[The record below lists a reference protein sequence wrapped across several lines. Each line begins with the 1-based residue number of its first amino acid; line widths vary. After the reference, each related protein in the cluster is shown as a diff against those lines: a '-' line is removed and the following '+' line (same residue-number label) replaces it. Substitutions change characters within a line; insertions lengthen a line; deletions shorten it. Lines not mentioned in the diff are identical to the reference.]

1 MRILI
6 TGGSRGIGSDIC
18 EIFKKYGHEV
28 IAPTREEL
36 DLSQPFS
43 FIPDKIDILINNAGI
58 NIIDSIFEG
67 ENYKEMMT
75 VNYFSPLRLFKL
87 CLPYM
92 KKQNYGRV
100 VNIGSVWVDYAKPG
114 RSSYSASKNALHS
127 LTKAITAE
135 YGTYNILANTVSPG
149 FFITDMTFQNNT
161 EEDLKDL
168 RSKIPLGRLGYTNE
182 VADLVYYLSVNNS
195 YISGQNIVIDGGYSC
210 TAK

>member
-1 MRILI
+1 MRIFI

-18 EIFKKYGHEV
+18 EIFKKFGHEV

-67 ENYKEMMT
+67 ENYEEMMT

-87 CLPYM
+87 CLPHM

>member
-67 ENYKEMMT
+67 ENYEEMMT

-87 CLPYM
+87 CLPHM

-161 EEDLKDL
+161 EEDLKDI
-168 RSKIPLGRLGYTNE
+168 RSKIPVGRLGYTNE
-182 VADLVYYLSVNNS
+182 VADLVYYLSANNS

>member
-161 EEDLKDL
+161 EEDLKDI

>member
-1 MRILI
+1 MKVLI

-67 ENYKEMMT
+67 ENYDEIMT

-87 CLPYM
+87 CLPHM

-149 FFITDMTFQNNT
+149 FFVTDMTFQNNT

>member
-1 MRILI
+1 MKILI
-6 TGGSRGIGSDIC
+6 TGGSRGIGSDIS
-18 EIFKKYGHEV
+18 EIFKKNGHEV

-67 ENYKEMMT
+67 EKYEEMMT

-135 YGTYNILANTVSPG
+135 YGNYNILANTVSPG

-161 EEDLKDL
+161 EEDLKNL

-182 VADLVYYLSVNNS
+182 VADLVYFLTVKNS

>member
-18 EIFKKYGHEV
+18 EVFQKYGHEV
-28 IAPTREEL
+28 IAPTRKEL

-43 FIPDKIDILINNAGI
+43 FNPDKIDILINNAGI
-58 NIIDSIFEG
+58 NIIDSVFEG
-67 ENYKEMMT
+67 ENYEEMMT

-87 CLPYM
+87 CLPHM

-135 YGTYNILANTVSPG
+135 YGSYNILANTVSPG

-161 EEDLKDL
+161 EEDLKNL

-182 VADLVYYLSVNNS
+182 VADLVYFLTVKNS

>member
-18 EIFKKYGHEV
+18 EVFQKYGHEV
-28 IAPTREEL
+28 IAPTRKEL

-43 FIPDKIDILINNAGI
+43 FNPDKIDILINNAGI
-58 NIIDSIFEG
+58 NIIDSVIEG
-67 ENYKEMMT
+67 ENYEEKMT

-87 CLPYM
+87 CLPHM

-135 YGTYNILANTVSPG
+135 YGSYNILANTVSPG

-161 EEDLKDL
+161 EEDLKNL

-182 VADLVYYLSVNNS
+182 VADLVYFLTVKNS

>member
-1 MRILI
+1 MKVLI

-18 EIFKKYGHEV
+18 EIFKKDGHEV

-58 NIIDSIFEG
+58 NIIDSLFEG
-67 ENYKEMMT
+67 ENYEEIMT

-87 CLPYM
+87 CLPHM
-92 KKQNYGRV
+92 KNQNYGRV

>member
-67 ENYKEMMT
+67 ENYEKMMT

>member
-1 MRILI
+1 MRVLI

-67 ENYKEMMT
+67 ENYEEIMT

-87 CLPYM
+87 CLSHM

-149 FFITDMTFQNNT
+149 FFVTDMTFQNNT

-168 RSKIPLGRLGYTNE
+168 RSKIPVGRLGYTNE
-182 VADLVYYLSVNNS
+182 VADLVYFLSVNNS
-195 YISGQNIVIDGGYSC
+195 YISGQNIAIDGGYSC

>member
-67 ENYKEMMT
+67 ENYEKMMT

-168 RSKIPLGRLGYTNE
+168 RSKIPLGRLGYANE

>member
-58 NIIDSIFEG
+58 NIIDSIFKC
-67 ENYKEMMT
+67 ENYEEIMT

-87 CLPYM
+87 CLPHM

>member
-18 EIFKKYGHEV
+18 EVFKKYGHEV

-58 NIIDSIFEG
+58 NIVDSIFAG
-67 ENYKEMMT
+67 ENYEEMMT

-87 CLPYM
+87 CLPHM

-114 RSSYSASKNALHS
+114 RSSYSARKHALHS
-127 LTKAITAE
+127 LTTAITAE
-135 YGTYNILANTVSPG
+135 YGAYNILANTVSPG

-168 RSKIPLGRLGYTNE
+168 RSKIPVGRLGYTNE

-195 YISGQNIVIDGGYSC
+195 YISGQNIAIDGGYSC

>member
-67 ENYKEMMT
+67 ENYDEIMT

-87 CLPYM
+87 CLPHM

>member
-67 ENYKEMMT
+67 ENYEEMMT

-87 CLPYM
+87 CLPHM

-135 YGTYNILANTVSPG
+135 YGTYNILDNTVSPG